1 MKVINQIFCKLTS
14 LDRKGVV
21 CLFQG
26 RVCLLYL
33 PNFWKF
39 WLKWKRKKTFSLFK
53 IWYCRVLKY
62 EKKNY
67 LCLWLLFLVWAL
79 LTSKLGNTGW
89 LRAILATWLYFPSD
103 EFPFPIWSANGFIG
117 SSFIL
122 ISGGSPLFSQEKE
135 WFLMGSVRFS
145 FSSMSGVSAVLPLSI
160 DLTSMGLNI
169 EK

>member
-1 MKVINQIFCKLTS
+1 MFISRKSMFIVSTKFLKILIKMK
-14 LDRKGVV
+14 
-21 CLFQG
+21 
-26 RVCLLYL
+26 
-33 PNFWKF
+33 
-39 WLKWKRKKTFSLFK
+39 KKKSFSLFK

-67 LCLWLLFLVWAL
+67 LYLWLLFLVWAL

-169 EK
+169 ENFGKLNEGRGMAQHQL